1 MIHIKSYP
9 GCKSRMLAS
18 QTLYLTNRK
27 TNLQSELR
35 SFLSQN
41 RQTKLTPI
49 VQVSSLNHNTL
60 RFAQNFFWTSAL
72 SISSSS
78 FRLCSE
84 TSRAS
89 TQRQGS
95 AVRQAAHLLNVLGF
109 GFIQN
114 RNLHILLGKFLFPI
128 LLSDRLPWAG
138 AFCSCH
144 LKNFGNFCDRFLL
157 VVLIFL
163 RAIIAKN
170 LFGKVKNLY
179 GKVKN
184 LNGKVKN

>member
-1 MIHIKSYP
+1 
-9 GCKSRMLAS
+9 
-18 QTLYLTNRK
+18 
-27 TNLQSELR
+27 
-35 SFLSQN
+35 
-41 RQTKLTPI
+41 
-49 VQVSSLNHNTL
+49 
-60 RFAQNFFWTSAL
+60 
-72 SISSSS
+72 
-78 FRLCSE
+78 
-84 TSRAS
+84 
-89 TQRQGS
+89 
-95 AVRQAAHLLNVLGF
+95 VRQAAHLLNVLGF